1 MIVLNVS
8 ELSQVISFIPRDG
21 SYDTLELTDEQTND
35 TQVVNIIDSTVG
47 EYYHTIEAIFD
58 LVENHFYMLVL
69 KDGTDVLFKDKV
81 FCTNQPLVSFSVNNG
96 QYVSS
101 TTTNDF
107 IIYE

>member
-8 ELSQVISFIPRDG
+8 ELSQIISFIPRDEN
-21 SYDTLELTDEQTND
+21 YDTLELTDEQTND
-35 TQVVNIIDSTVG
+35 TAEVEILDSVVG

-69 KDGTDVLFKDKV
+69 KNGSDIVFKDKV
-81 FCTNQPLVSFSVNNG
+81 FCTNQPIVSFSVNNG
-96 QYVSS
+96 QYTSS

>member
-8 ELSQVISFIPRDG
+8 ELSQIISFIPRDEN
-21 SYDTLELTDEQTND
+21 YDTLELTDEQTND
-35 TQVVNIIDSTVG
+35 TTEVEILDSVVG
-47 EYYHTIEAIFD
+47 EYYHTIEGIFD

-69 KDGTDVLFKDKV
+69 KNGSDIVFKDKV

>member
-8 ELSQVISFIPRDG
+8 ELSQIISFIPRDEN
-21 SYDTLELTDEQTND
+21 YDTLELTDEQTND
-35 TQVVNIIDSTVG
+35 TTEVEILDSVVG

-69 KDGTDVLFKDKV
+69 KNGSDIVFKDKV
-81 FCTNQPLVSFSVNNG
+81 FCTNQPIVSFSVNNG
-96 QYVSS
+96 QYTSS

>member
-8 ELSQVISFIPRDG
+8 ATSQIISFIPRDG

-81 FCTNQPLVSFSVNNG
+81 ALKGKLIKKPPLNVLYQNLKFCQ
-96 QYVSS
+96 
-101 TTTNDF
+101 
-107 IIYE
+107 

>member
-8 ELSQVISFIPRDG
+8 ELSQVISFIPREE

-35 TQVVNIIDSTVG
+35 TTEVEILDSVVG

-69 KDGTDVLFKDKV
+69 KNGSDIVFKDKV
-81 FCTNQPLVSFSVNNG
+81 FCTNQPIVSFSVNNG
-96 QYVSS
+96 QYTSS

>member
-8 ELSQVISFIPRDG
+8 ELSQIISFIPRDEN
-21 SYDTLELTDEQTND
+21 YDTLELTDEQTND
-35 TQVVNIIDSTVG
+35 TAEVEILDSVMG

-69 KDGTDVLFKDKV
+69 KNGSDIVFKDKV
-81 FCTNQPLVSFSVNNG
+81 FCTNQPIVSFSVNNG
-96 QYVSS
+96 QYTSS